1 MSSVKMSD
9 LAYKEFEKVLQDNKI
24 ETKTI
29 RVIMSGMGWGGP
41 NFGLVLDEQKENDD
55 VTEIN
60 ETTFLV
66 DKELSK
72 EYGVLR
78 IKSGEENGYGGL
90 SIEPE
95 SSNGGGCSSCTSCH

>member
-1 MSSVKMSD
+1 MSFVKMSD
-9 LAYKEFEKVLQDNKI
+9 AAYKEFEKVLQDNNI
-24 ETKTI
+24 ETNVVRI
-29 RVIMSGMGWGGP
+29 ILSGMGCGGP
-41 NFGLVLDEQKENDD
+41 NFGLILDEQKDTDN

-66 DKELSK
+66 DKELSTK
-72 EYGVLR
+72 YGVLT

-95 SSNGGGCSSCTSCH
+95 ISVGGGCSGCSGCH